1 MFKKFRES
9 AYCKAA
15 MVMLICGAIL
25 IVFNNWISKAKLS
38 MSIDAVMDTIT
49 PVFVGVMLAFL
60 MCPIYNRIVKTLY
73 SNLVKKS
80 VINSAQVGTRV
91 IYSDKE
97 RELNGDERR
106 RYLQLSRAAAS
117 IACLIIVIG
126 LITMMIYTIVPQVVN
141 SCVELIDTLPERLAA
156 LSSWLS
162 ANFPRFPMLATW
174 VDNVASAGVDKVVGW
189 LQQHVIG
196 GDAASIAQAISTGL
210 INAVSFIID
219 IIIGILIMVYLLNYK
234 EKLFAICRKFIAAT
248 CKSRTQDGL
257 YEFSDIL
264 NETFIGYLVGR
275 IIDSFIIGVMTYV
288 VLLVCGISFA
298 PMISVIVGVTNVIPF
313 FGPFIGAI
321 PSFLILMLES
331 PIQALWF
338 VVIILIIQQLDGNVI
353 GPKIVGNAI
362 GIDSFWVL
370 IAVIISGGLFGFMGM
385 LFGVP
390 VFAVIYRYV
399 DKLTTRS
406 LRRKDKA
413 MHTSDYFTL
422 EQLGVNT
429 EDINLENSK
438 KNEKNFLSRFK
449 KTSSEDAVEKLFDP
463 ETMNEEPELARELSV
478 KMKRREYEDLE
489 AIKEQIAKEL
499 LDNDK

>member
-1 MFKKFRES
+1 MFKKLRES
-9 AYCKAA
+9 AYWKAA

-38 MSIDAVMDTIT
+38 MSIDAVLDTIT
-49 PVFVGVMLAFL
+49 PVFIGVMLAFL
-60 MCPIYNRIVKTLY
+60 MCPIYNRIVKALY
-73 SNLVKKS
+73 SRMVKKTTIS
-80 VINSAQVGTRV
+80 SAQDGTGNTDGTGVRKL
-91 IYSDKE
+91 D
-97 RELNGDERR
+97 GDQRR

-117 IACLIIVIG
+117 TACLIIVIG
-126 LITMMIYTIVPQVVN
+126 LITMMIYTIVPQVVS
-141 SCVELIDTLPERLAA
+141 SCVELVDTLPQRLAA
-156 LSSWLS
+156 LSAWLS
-162 ANFPRFPMLATW
+162 ANCPRLPMLATW
-174 VDNVASAGVDKVVGW
+174 VDNVSTAGVDKVVGW
-189 LQQHVIG
+189 LQQHIIG

-210 INAVSFIID
+210 INAVSFVID

-234 EKLFAICRKFIAAT
+234 EKLFAIGRKFIAAT
-248 CKSRTQDGL
+248 CKPRTQDGL

-264 NETFIGYLVGR
+264 NETFIGFIVGR

-288 VLLVCGISFA
+288 VLLICGISFA

-321 PSFLILMLES
+321 PSFLILMLEN
-331 PIQALWF
+331 PTQAFWF
-338 VVIILIIQQLDGNVI
+338 VVIVVIIQQLDGNVI

-399 DKLTTRS
+399 DKLTMRS

-429 EDINLENSK
+429 EEVNLEKAK
-438 KNEKNFLSRFK
+438 KSEKNFLSRFK
-449 KTSSEDAVEKLFDP
+449 KTGPEDAEEKLFDP
-463 ETMNEEPELARELSV
+463 ETMNEEPALARELSV
-478 KMKRREYEDLE
+478 KMKKREYEDLE

-499 LDNDK
+499 LENDK